1 MLINQNF
8 QSHLTECF
16 SRFYNEHVELTH
28 GESVP
33 GGDIS
38 QSYILFTTKG
48 KYFIKV
54 NAALFGLDFFEKEA
68 RGLATLANAGTLKV
82 PRPLFD
88 GKFHQQ
94 IYVVMEYLE
103 RGTPAPDFWSDFG
116 RSIAGLHRHT
126 REQYGLDYDNYIGKL
141 HQLNE
146 SRPTWHEFYSS
157 QRIMPLV
164 YKAEK
169 NKMLNSETV
178 HHAEQMC
185 AKLSSLVPEEQPALL
200 HGDLWKGNF
209 MVYETGKAA
218 IYDPSVF
225 YGHREFDLAIARL
238 FGGYE
243 EEFYQAYEEAYPLIP
258 GHVERQDIFQLYHL
272 LAHLLLF
279 GGHYKEDVKNI
290 LKKYS

>member
-8 QSHLTECF
+8 QLHLTTCF
-16 SRFYNEHVELTH
+16 SNFFNEPVEVTH
-28 GESVP
+28 GESAP

-38 QSYILFTTKG
+38 QTYILYTTKG
-48 KYFIKV
+48 KFFIKV

-103 RGTPAPDFWSDFG
+103 KGNPAEDFWLDFG
-116 RSIAGLHRHT
+116 RSIAAMHKHT

-146 SRPTWHEFYSS
+146 NRGTWHEFYSS

-169 NKMLNSETV
+169 IKMLTAETV

-185 AKLSSLVPEEQPALL
+185 AKLSALIPEEQPALL

-209 MVYETGKAA
+209 MVYQTGKAA
-218 IYDPSVF
+218 IFDPSVF

-238 FGGYE
+238 FGGYDDS
-243 EEFYQAYEEAYPLIP
+243 FYQAYHEVYPLTP
-258 GHVERQDIFQLYHL
+258 GHMERVDIFQLYHL
-272 LAHLLLF
+272 LVHLLLF

>member
-8 QSHLTECF
+8 QAHLTDCF
-16 SRFYNEHVELTH
+16 SKFYDEHCEVTL
-28 GESVP
+28 GEYAP

-38 QSYILFTTKG
+38 QTYILHTTKG

-54 NAALFGLDFFEKEA
+54 NAALFGHDFFEKEA
-68 RGLATLANAGTLKV
+68 WGLATLANAGTLKV

-94 IYVVMEYLE
+94 IYVVMEYME
-103 RGTPAPDFWSDFG
+103 RGNPAPDFWTDFG
-116 RSIAGLHRHT
+116 RAIAGLHRNT
-126 REQYGLDYDNYIGKL
+126 REQYGLEYDNYIGKL
-141 HQLNE
+141 HQRNE
-146 SRPTWHEFYSS
+146 NRGTWHEFYSS

-169 NKMLNSETV
+169 NKMLTPETV
-178 HHAEQMC
+178 NDAEQMC
-185 AKLSSLVPEEQPALL
+185 AKLSSLIPEEQPALL

-209 MVYETGKAA
+209 MVYQTGKAA
-218 IYDPSVF
+218 IFDPSIF

-238 FGGYE
+238 FGGFDAAFYE
-243 EEFYQAYEEAYPLIP
+243 AYNEAYPLVP
-258 GHVERQDIFQLYHL
+258 GHLERVDIFQLYHL

-279 GGHYKEDVKNI
+279 GGHYKEDVRSI

>member
-16 SRFYNEHVELTH
+16 SGFFNEPVEVTH

-33 GGDIS
+33 AGDIS
-38 QSYILFTTKG
+38 QSYILYTTKG

-88 GKFHQQ
+88 GKFNQQ

-103 RGTPAPDFWSDFG
+103 RGVPASDFWSDFG
-116 RSIAGLHRHT
+116 RSVAGMHRNT

-146 SRPTWHEFYSS
+146 NRPTWHEFYSS

-169 NKMLNSETV
+169 NKMLTSETV
-178 HHAEQMC
+178 NHAEEMC
-185 AKLSSLVPEEQPALL
+185 AKLSSLIPEEQPALL

-209 MVYETGKAA
+209 MVFETGKAA
-218 IYDPSVF
+218 IFDPSVF

-243 EEFYQAYEEAYPLIP
+243 EEFYQAYDEAYPLTP
-258 GHVERQDIFQLYHL
+258 GHEERQDIFQLYHL

>member
-8 QSHLTECF
+8 QLHLTTCF
-16 SRFYNEHVELTH
+16 SNFFNEPVEVTH
-28 GESVP
+28 GESAP

-38 QSYILFTTKG
+38 QTYILHTSKG
-48 KYFIKV
+48 KFFIKV

-103 RGTPAPDFWSDFG
+103 KGSPSEDFWSDFG
-116 RSIAGLHRHT
+116 RSIAAMHKHT

-146 SRPTWHEFYSS
+146 NRPTWHEFYSS

-169 NKMLNSETV
+169 IKMLTAETV

-185 AKLSSLVPEEQPALL
+185 AKLSTLIPEEKPALL

-209 MVYETGKAA
+209 MVYQTGKAA
-218 IYDPSVF
+218 IFDPSVF

-243 EEFYQAYEEAYPLIP
+243 DSFYQAYDEVYPLTP
-258 GHVERQDIFQLYHL
+258 GHMERVDIFQLYHL
-272 LAHLLLF
+272 LVHLLLF

>member
-1 MLINQNF
+1 MLINENF
-8 QSHLTECF
+8 QQHLTECF
-16 SRFYNEHVELTH
+16 SKFFNEPLEITH
-28 GESVP
+28 GESAP

-38 QSYILFTTKG
+38 QTYIIYTNKG

-54 NAALFGLDFFEKEA
+54 NAAMFGLDFFEKEA
-68 RGLATLANAGTLKV
+68 RGLATLANAGSLKV

-103 RGTPAPDFWSDFG
+103 KGTPAADFWPDFG
-116 RSIAGLHRHT
+116 RSIAGIHRHT
-126 REQYGLDYDNYIGKL
+126 RDQYGLEYDNYIGKL
-141 HQLNE
+141 RQHNE
-146 SRPTWHEFYSS
+146 NRPSWHEFYSS

-169 NKMLNSETV
+169 NKMLPSDTV
-178 HHAEQMC
+178 CHAEQMC
-185 AKLSSLVPEEQPALL
+185 AKLYSLIPEEQPALL

-209 MVYETGKAA
+209 MVYKTGKAA
-218 IYDPSVF
+218 IFDPSVF

-238 FGGYE
+238 FGGYDE
-243 EEFYQAYEEAYPLIP
+243 AFYQAYNETYPLMP
-258 GHVERQDIFQLYHL
+258 GHIERLDIFQLYHL

-279 GGHYKEDVKNI
+279 GGHYREDVMNI

>member
-16 SRFYNEHVELTH
+16 SKFFNEQVEVSH
-28 GESVP
+28 GELVP
-33 GGDIS
+33 AGDIS

-103 RGTPAPDFWSDFG
+103 RGAPASDFWSDFG
-116 RSIAGLHRHT
+116 RSVAGLHRNT

-146 SRPTWHEFYSS
+146 NRSTWHEFYSS

-169 NKMLNSETV
+169 NKMLTSETV
-178 HHAEQMC
+178 HHAEDMC
-185 AKLSSLVPEEQPALL
+185 AKLSSLIPEEQPALL

-209 MVYETGKAA
+209 MVFETGKAA
-218 IYDPSVF
+218 IFDPSVF

-243 EEFYQAYEEAYPLIP
+243 EEFYQAYDEPYPLTP
-258 GHVERQDIFQLYHL
+258 GHEERRDIFQLYHL